1 MQTSPDSQAARIRRN
16 SAAFSG
22 TAILSEDDIN
32 KIASS
37 AVSSYTTTETND
49 QTDDDD
55 QENTPHRRATA
66 PPTTTTSSGKTNPK
80 NIRRMRGRILQHKST
95 IQRANSK
102 QKQKN
107 VERMSQYV
115 KSGKTVAS
123 GNSEETARLENTSI
137 KIADWL
143 SKQHQA

>member
-37 AVSSYTTTETND
+37 AVSSYTTTETD